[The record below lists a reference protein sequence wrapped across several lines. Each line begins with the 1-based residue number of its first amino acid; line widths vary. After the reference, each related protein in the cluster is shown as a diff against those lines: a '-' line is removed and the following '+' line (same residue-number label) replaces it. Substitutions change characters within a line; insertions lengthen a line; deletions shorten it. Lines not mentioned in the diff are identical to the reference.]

1 MKRIRVVVG
10 VMAVLSVGA
19 VAVWTRQM
27 ETDQSGPE
35 GLAPPPSCKGGLE
48 RSHELVLSQVPEVT
62 GKNLSRAAKSFFRFS
77 RPTFMI

>member
-1 MKRIRVVVG
+1 MKTIRVVVG
-10 VMAVLSVGA
+10 VAVVLSAGA

-35 GLAPPPSCKGGLE
+35 GSSPPPSCKRGLG